1 MSGTFGG
8 VAYTAQ
14 ETYDHFGNRNVETVT
29 AGSNQMQPSSY
40 LNSTAGDNRAD
51 EGIYDNAGNPKFD
64 EANNYLYDAEN
75 RICAVQQM
83 ATGSGGSVIGY
94 LYAPD
99 GTRLGKNVNLTSFSC
114 DMTKNGMLTSNGPVL
129 TNIYTVGPK
138 GEQLEETDGNYNLI
152 HLNVFW
158 EGKVLGSYSGAPF
171 TQTNWRFALNDWV
184 GTKRVVTNSDGSYSN
199 SFFNGPF
206 GDFQTPGVTGSDPSE
221 HHFTGKERDVESGLD
236 YFSARYYN
244 SYVGRFMSPDP
255 SGLAYANLFNPQS
268 FNLYGYVQNNPL
280 TNTDPTGLDCVHI
293 NNDTGAYEGFESGD
307 CDNSTEALA
316 NSGHYVD
323 GTINQ
328 ISFNNQNQV
337 IGYSGST
344 GDGQFDS
351 FSGSLG
357 AGGAAFSLNPY
368 SLTGTAPGQSV
379 SVTANP
385 GAGPD
390 ISVASVFSL
399 IAAGKIKPTS
409 GPQVSAV
416 PKLTTGQIYNLCAL
430 AVSLGAGGNV
440 PGGSPRGTASLSP
453 SEDTPPIHMP
463 VPGKNGL
470 AFVPMNE
477 DAAKVENPL
486 AGLALVGSLGDCVS
500 AVSKAN

>member
-1 MSGTFGG
+1 
-8 VAYTAQ
+8 
-14 ETYDHFGNRNVETVT
+14 
-29 AGSNQMQPSSY
+29 MQP
-40 LNSTAGDNRAD
+40 LNENPRLGLTRNNSALHPRHSVCQSTAALGLSWNVAS
-51 EGIYDNAGNPKFD
+51 E
-64 EANNYLYDAEN
+64 
-75 RICAVQQM
+75 
-83 ATGSGGSVIGY
+83 
-94 LYAPD
+94 
-99 GTRLGKNVNLTSFSC
+99 TRQS
-114 DMTKNGMLTSNGPVL
+114 
-129 TNIYTVGPK
+129 
-138 GEQLEETDGNYNLI
+138 
-152 HLNVFW
+152 
-158 EGKVLGSYSGAPF
+158 
-171 TQTNWRFALNDWV
+171 
-184 GTKRVVTNSDGSYSN
+184 VVT
-199 SFFNGPF
+199 
-206 GDFQTPGVTGSDPSE
+206 
-221 HHFTGKERDVESGLD
+221 
-236 YFSARYYN
+236 
-244 SYVGRFMSPDP
+244 GRFLSPDP

-293 NNDTGAYEGFESGD
+293 DNDTGAYEGFESGD

-323 GTINQ
+323 GTLNQ
-328 ISFNNQNQV
+328 ISFNSQNQV

-351 FSGSLG
+351 FAGSLS

-385 GAGPD
+385 SAGPD

-486 AGLALVGSLGDCVS
+486 AGLALVGSLGDCVN
-500 AVSKAN
+500 AVSKANQ

>member
-1 MSGTFGG
+1 
-8 VAYTAQ
+8 
-14 ETYDHFGNRNVETVT
+14 
-29 AGSNQMQPSSY
+29 
-40 LNSTAGDNRAD
+40 
-51 EGIYDNAGNPKFD
+51 
-64 EANNYLYDAEN
+64 
-75 RICAVQQM
+75 
-83 ATGSGGSVIGY
+83 
-94 LYAPD
+94 
-99 GTRLGKNVNLTSFSC
+99 
-114 DMTKNGMLTSNGPVL
+114 
-129 TNIYTVGPK
+129 
-138 GEQLEETDGNYNLI
+138 
-152 HLNVFW
+152 
-158 EGKVLGSYSGAPF
+158 
-171 TQTNWRFALNDWV
+171 
-184 GTKRVVTNSDGSYSN
+184 
-199 SFFNGPF
+199 
-206 GDFQTPGVTGSDPSE
+206 
-221 HHFTGKERDVESGLD
+221 
-236 YFSARYYN
+236 
-244 SYVGRFMSPDP
+244 MSPDP

-268 FNLYGYVQNNPL
+268 FNLYGYVHNNPL

-323 GTINQ
+323 GTLNQ
-328 ISFNNQNQV
+328 ISFNSQNQV

-351 FSGSLG
+351 FAGSSD

-385 GAGPD
+385 SAGPD

-416 PKLTTGQIYNLCAL
+416 PKLTTGQIYSLCAL

-453 SEDTPPIHMP
+453 SEDTPPIHVP

-486 AGLALVGSLGDCVS
+486 AGLALVGSLGDCVN